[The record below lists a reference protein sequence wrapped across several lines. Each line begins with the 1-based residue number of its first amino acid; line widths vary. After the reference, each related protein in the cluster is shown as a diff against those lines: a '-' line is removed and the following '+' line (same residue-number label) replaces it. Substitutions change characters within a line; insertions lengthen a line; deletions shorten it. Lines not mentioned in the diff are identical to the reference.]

1 MDRIPDFITY
11 EEGQAVPKF
20 RDQKYDR
27 MSDMNI
33 KVAVII
39 PSRGL
44 MFSKTA
50 EEIVRNTQG
59 LPHQKFFSHKLP
71 IPDCFEWPTIKA
83 LKDPDITHFWYRRRR
98 YDSAR
103 RYFAQYAQ

>member
-1 MDRIPDFITY
+1 M
-11 EEGQAVPKF
+11 
-20 RDQKYDR
+20 
-27 MSDMNI
+27 

-59 LPHQKFFSHKLP
+59 VPHQKFFAHKLP

-83 LKDPDITHFWYRRRR
+83 LKDPI
-98 YDSAR
+98 
-103 RYFAQYAQ
+103 